1 MFHHQVSITHSN
13 LTRHVFTIIKDG
25 VHFIMNSESVANIS
39 IPLIKVFII
48 ERTNLLAI
56 LTETSLAY

>member
-1 MFHHQVSITHSN
+1 
-13 LTRHVFTIIKDG
+13 
-25 VHFIMNSESVANIS
+25 MNSESVANIS

-56 LTETSLAY
+56 LLKLVLLISFTSMGSCIIYGLFKKVDKLL